1 MWAESY
7 WGVWLHADRP
17 LSTLMELAQAA
28 EARGAAAILVADEGT
43 DRDLF
48 VTLAAL
54 AQHTSRALLFGA
66 VTNPHTRHPVVTAA
80 AFASLAEL
88 APGRIVAG
96 FGAGG
101 SRVFEPMVLQPRRPF
116 SALRECVEVVDAL
129 LRGEAVEH
137 RGEFSVH
144 ARLPWSGGAL
154 PIAIAGRGPRV
165 ERLAA
170 TRADW
175 VLLAGRPIAAVAVL
189 VPRLRA
195 LGVTNRGR
203 MASIAWNPNVAW
215 TEPMRDEVRAHL
227 SYMLVDMPEGE
238 RVAPEVVLER
248 FAVTGSRAEVVQRL
262 DRLRRS
268 VTPELFA
275 FDAYDY
281 SVAFVH
287 ELADVVA
294 EAGILSKGAQ

>member
-1 MWAESY
+1 M
-7 WGVWLHADRP
+7 G
-17 LSTLMELAQAA
+17 
-28 EARGAAAILVADEGT
+28 
-43 DRDLF
+43 
-48 VTLAAL
+48 
-54 AQHTSRALLFGA
+54 
-66 VTNPHTRHPVVTAA
+66 
-80 AFASLAEL
+80 
-88 APGRIVAG
+88 
-96 FGAGG
+96 
-101 SRVFEPMVLQPRRPF
+101 LQPRRPF
-116 SALRECVEVVDAL
+116 SALRECVDVVDAL

-137 RGEFSVH
+137 RGEFSVR
-144 ARLPWSGGAL
+144 AQLPWSSGGL
-154 PIAIAGRGPRV
+154 QIAIAGRGPRV

-175 VLLAGRPIAAVAVL
+175 VLLAGRAIAAVAVL

-203 MASIAWNPNVAW
+203 VAAIAWNPNVAW
-215 TEPMRDEVRAHL
+215 TEPMRDDVRAHL
-227 SYMLVDMPEGE
+227 SYMLADMPESE
-238 RVAPEVVLER
+238 RVGPEALLER

-281 SVAFVH
+281 SVAFVN

-294 EAGILSKGAQ
+294 EAGILNKGAQ